1 MDVNT
6 VALLII
12 VGYLMYSFGKA
23 TAKRQISEKVIDG
36 IVAQATVP
44 IGVVEEI
51 EGHYYVYEKDTTKFL
66 GQASTLE
73 ELPAKL
79 MENKIGLALLMY
91 PEKSQSV
98 YWCINGK
105 LKAANEG

>member
-12 VGYLMYSFGKA
+12 VGYLMYSWGKA
-23 TAKRQISEKVIDG
+23 SAKRMISDKMIDN
-36 IVAQATVP
+36 IVAQAKVP

-51 EGHYYVYEKDTTKFL
+51 EGHYYVYEKDTTRFL
-66 GQASTLE
+66 GQAATLE

-91 PEKSQSV
+91 PEKSQTV

>member
-1 MDVNT
+1 MDMIT
-6 VALLII
+6 IIGFAAFAYLGYRWGKLGTKRLI
-12 VGYLMYSFGKA
+12 SD
-23 TAKRQISEKVIDG
+23 KVIDG
-36 IVAQATVP
+36 LIAKASVP

-51 EGHYYVYEKDTTKFL
+51 EGHYYVYEKDTTRFL
-66 GQASTLE
+66 GQAATLE

-91 PEKSQSV
+91 PEKSQAV

-105 LKAANEG
+105 LKAAHES

>member
-1 MDVNT
+1 MDINT
-6 VALLII
+6 IALLII
-12 VGYLMYSFGKA
+12 FGYLMYSLGKA
-23 TAKRQISEKVIDG
+23 MTKRQISDKVIDG

-44 IGVVEEI
+44 IGVIEQI
-51 EGHYYVYEKDTTKFL
+51 EGHYYVYEKDTTRFL
-66 GQASTLE
+66 GQAATLE

-79 MENKIGLALLMY
+79 MENKISLALLMY